1 MKELTKNMPIVASP
15 ADDKDGYRGIRQLIW
30 LYFWLLIFEGALRKW
45 ILPGLSNQLLIVRDP
60 VLLLCYAVALRK
72 GAFPSRPFIFCIL
85 GLGLA
90 AAFFSVFGLW
100 TGSSRSTMVV
110 LLYGLRSSFLHLP
123 LIFLIAQVFSRRDV
137 ERVGSWL
144 LALAVPMVI
153 LVFFQYRAGPE
164 AWVNTGAG
172 GLEGGGQIGV
182 AVSGVDKIRP
192 PGVFSYNTGLTAYLS
207 LVGAYLLM
215 HFLGG
220 GKQYRRWLALAGTF
234 ALVASVP
241 LAMSRSTLVSLVVVA
256 CAGFLCVIVRPEKL
270 SRSLAAVLVPV
281 LAVLVMGRM
290 SFFGEGMEILGERMM
305 GEQGGGIKVGIFDR
319 AMDSF
324 TKPVKIISEAP
335 FFGAGLGVGSNVGA
349 KLLRGQAGFIL
360 SEGGWERNVDEMG
373 PLIGL
378 LYIFLRIAIVGHM
391 ASVAWKALRR
401 GSTLSFLLLSACGLP
416 VLNGNFSQP
425 TALGFSV
432 LVAGL
437 CLAAAKDLEVESV
450 RTRDLDNLPVSPP
463 RIRGRSAYAERLH
476 GAGRTK

>member
-1 MKELTKNMPIVASP
+1 MNMPIVASP

-60 VLLLCYAVALRK
+60 VLLLCYAVALKK
-72 GAFPSRPFIFCIL
+72 GAFPSRPFIYCIV

-90 AAFFSVFGLW
+90 AAFFSIFGMW
-100 TGSSRSTMVV
+100 SGSSRSTMVV

-220 GKQYRRWLALAGTF
+220 GKPYMRSLALSSTF

-256 CAGFLCVIVRPEKL
+256 CAGFLCIIVHPEKL
-270 SRSLAAVLVPV
+270 SRSLAAVLVPI
-281 LAVLVMGRM
+281 LAVLLMGRM
-290 SFFGEGMEILGERMM
+290 SFFGEGIEILTERMV
-305 GEQGGGIKVGIFDR
+305 GEQGGGIRRGIFDR
-319 AMDSF
+319 AMDNF
-324 TKPVKIISEAP
+324 TKPVQMISSAS
-335 FFGAGLGVGSNVGA
+335 FFGEGLGVGSNVGA

-360 SEGGWERNVDEMG
+360 SEGEWERNLSEMG
-373 PLIGL
+373 PLIGV
-378 LYIFLRIAIVGHM
+378 LYILLRVAFVGHM

-432 LVAGL
+432 LAAGL

-450 RTRDLDNLPVSPP
+450 LPRDLANCPVSDP